1 MNLVFSWDWLPLLG
15 KGTLVT
21 FELTVISIFMGFF
34 LGILLSLGRV
44 YGNRL
49 AYLVSSFY
57 VQVFRGT
64 PMLTQLFILYFGLP
78 TIGIMLPPF
87 LAAIIGMGLNSGAYQ
102 AEYFRGSIQAIKGGQ
117 MMAARAL
124 GMSQWQAIRRIILP
138 QALRLAIPSWSNE
151 LIYLLKYSS
160 IAYMIQVPE
169 LMFQGK
175 RISSKTFLTFEV
187 FLVVA
192 LIYLVVVMI
201 LSRLLGTLEHKVKIP
216 GLGVKGRA
224 SL

>member
-21 FELTVISIFMGFF
+21 FELTVIAISIGFF

-49 AYLVSSFY
+49 TYLVSSFY

-124 GMSQWQAIRRIILP
+124 GMTPWQAIRHIILP

-169 LMFQGK
+169 LMFQGR

>member
-21 FELTVISIFMGFF
+21 FELTVIAISIGFF

-49 AYLVSSFY
+49 TYLVSSFY

-124 GMSQWQAIRRIILP
+124 GMTQWQAIRHIILP

-169 LMFQGK
+169 LMFQGR
-175 RISSKTFLTFEV
+175 RISSKTFLTLEV

-192 LIYLVVVMI
+192 LIYLVVVII
-201 LSRLLGTLEHKVKIP
+201 LSRLLGTLEHKLKIP

>member
-21 FELTVISIFMGFF
+21 FELTVISIFIGFF

-49 AYLVSSFY
+49 TYLVSSFY

-216 GLGVKGRA
+216 GLGVRGRA